1 MATDLEIAREA
12 KLEPIENIARTAGFL
27 PETVSP
33 YGRYVAKIDQRAY
46 ADLPQRAKLVLVT
59 AINPT
64 PAGEGKTTVSVAL
77 ADGMRCI
84 GKNAMLALREP
95 SLGPVFGMKGG
106 ATGGGWAQVV
116 PMESI
121 NLHFT
126 GDLHAITAANNLLC
140 AMVDNHIQQGNAFG
154 IDPRRVC
161 FRHCL
166 DVNDRQLRH
175 IVQGLGGTQNG
186 MPRED
191 GFDIT
196 AASEVMATFCLAAD
210 LKELK
215 ARLGRIVVARTYQGA
230 PVTAGEVGAAG
241 AMTALLR
248 DAFSPNLIQTIGHTP
263 CLMHGGP
270 FANIAHGCNSVAA
283 TRLALRMSDY
293 TVTEAGFGADLGAE
307 KFLDIKCRMNGLW
320 PNVIVLVATVRALK
334 HHGGAAKG
342 TYAQPNP
349 EALKAGMANLLS
361 HVKNIRQ
368 VWQTPVVVALNRFA
382 TDTAEEL
389 DTVSSLLAEQGVACA
404 PCNGWAEG
412 GKGTTELAKLVCE
425 AADANP
431 APVPSYTYP
440 DDASLADKIR
450 AVATRIYHAADV
462 SFAPQALKD
471 LAQLEGDGYAAC
483 PVCIAKTQYSMSD
496 DATRLGAPEGYTLT
510 IRSARLSA
518 GAGFVVAFAGSII
531 AMPGLP
537 KVPAALGIDVDEQG
551 EITGLF

>member
-106 ATGGGWAQVV
+106 ATGGGYAQVV

-140 AMVDNHIQQGNAFG
+140 AMVDNHIQQGNALG
-154 IDPRRVC
+154 IDPRQVV
-161 FRHCL
+161 FRRCM
-166 DVNDRQLRH
+166 DVNDRQLRG
-175 IVQGLGGTQNG
+175 IVSGLGGKMNG

-196 AASEVMATFCLAAD
+196 AASEVMATFCLASD
-210 LKELK
+210 LKDLK

-389 DTVSSLLAEQGVACA
+389 DLVAAQLAEQGVACA

-440 DDASLADKIR
+440 DEVPLKDKIR
-450 AVATRIYHAADV
+450 AVATRIYHAAEV

-471 LAQLEGDGYAAC
+471 LAQLEADGYASC

-496 DATRLGAPEGYTLT
+496 DASRLGAPEGYTLT